1 MEDTFDPDFVDL
13 GVELGYRIAL
23 FLPILGIQFGNYA
36 DEGPM
41 FVGVGVA
48 SACVEKDIGKAKDAI
63 EGCPIED
70 D

>member
-23 FLPILGIQFGNYA
+23 LLAILGIWSGDDA

-41 FVGVGVA
+41 FVGFGIA
-48 SACVEKDIGKAKDAI
+48 SACVGKDVRKAEDAI
-63 EGCPIED
+63 EGCPIEGD
-70 D
+70 